1 MQVTR
6 KEINLCLT
14 LLHHCLSLPP
24 HHPLIGAGDG
34 PSLSFLLSG
43 SRLFSWLAL
52 NHQFVAPP
60 GTPPLS
66 ILGAVLTPIILFG
79 IAYFASATVRELVL
93 TADLSLVTSL
103 HAMRFVGFAFLGF
116 YALGILP
123 GYFAWPAA
131 LGDMAIAVTAPWLAR
146 GLREQPKLAAS
157 KKFIGWNLFGIL
169 DFVVAV
175 SMGAIVPLLF
185 PELRRSG
192 GCTTLFAMLPL
203 SLIPTFLVP
212 FYTIFHLVAL
222 IQARHA
228 RNQIR

>member
-1 MQVTR
+1 MSYPV
-6 KEINLCLT
+6 
-14 LLHHCLSLPP
+14 
-24 HHPLIGAGDG
+24 A
-34 PSLSFLLSG
+34 SLSFAPTTPSTNRRGRWPVLVVLT
-43 SRLFSWLAL
+43 LWFALVFWLAL

-175 SMGAIVPLLF
+175 SMGAIVPLRF

-192 GCTTLFAMLPL
+192 GTAPFAILPL

-212 FYTIFHLVAL
+212 FYTIFHLIAL

-228 RNQIR
+228 RNQTR